1 MAPDVDNQPAL
12 SPYRALA
19 FALFSLSGP
28 CPSLPLDSQPP
39 PPLRVREKAPGRW
52 GQSPGTATRLQ
63 CAPGVIARQVPGSGG
78 SGGCQ
83 GGIGDVP
90 RGGEEALPSRLS
102 PSGVGGLPAP
112 SCTPCGQSA
121 RLPSCC
127 GRRPGIRRP
136 SGQARHAPR
145 PLRAECGPRGDT
157 DSSPACPTPLVPPPR
172 ALLYSSG
179 TGNFSALRAPP
190 ARTIGS
196 SQRRAR
202 RVGARAESRILAG
215 SGGRAGSAREEGS
228 GPAGKPRVCT
238 EAAGRAARGCVTCL
252 PGGRTHFVP
261 GAALPSLG
269 RPSRRGAGGAGAG
282 GRCRVSTFTTPA
294 GRVVTLYFWD
304 RA

>member
-28 CPSLPLDSQPP
+28 CPSSPLDSQPP

-52 GQSPGTATRLQ
+52 GQSPGNATRVQ

-83 GGIGDVP
+83 GGRGDVP

-112 SCTPCGQSA
+112 SCTPCGQGA
-121 RLPSCC
+121 RPPSCC

-136 SGQARHAPR
+136 SGQARDAPR

-157 DSSPACPTPLVPPPR
+157 DSSPACPSPLVPPPR

-179 TGNFSALRAPP
+179 IGNFSALRAPP

-202 RVGARAESRILAG
+202 RVGAGRNQG
-215 SGGRAGSAREEGS
+215 SW
-228 GPAGKPRVCT
+228 P
-238 EAAGRAARGCVTCL
+238 GRAAGTGRHARRVLGP
-252 PGGRTHFVP
+252 PGSPESARK
-261 GAALPSLG
+261 
-269 RPSRRGAGGAGAG
+269 RRGGPPGVA
-282 GRCRVSTFTTPA
+282 
-294 GRVVTLYFWD
+294 
-304 RA
+304 